1 VPSDPLTLPAQSV
14 VPLEVAIAHL
24 VLCIFIIL
32 RRWLNDTTGR
42 LFVAYLFLTA
52 VWNIILVVI
61 SDHVPGLLPGLNWA
75 QLACYL
81 LIVLGALYW
90 TFARAFLQQAWISP
104 WGWAFGAIGLIVAFT
119 LHVGG
124 PMLPPSRVA
133 SNVDGIEAQ
142 TIPFV
147 LSTLW
152 WVIFMVVS
160 TLVTVVQQFRTSSP
174 AHKNRIFYLLIATL
188 LLMGG
193 YGLYLTPFDGL
204 DTPGLIVS
212 LLAHVLLAYSLVVEN
227 LLDLGTGMRR
237 VTSAS
242 LLALVTVIIYATG
255 IYLVQIYMGDF
266 RSVIFASRSRDYTVV
281 VALVAAVFLTVV
293 YTPIRRVSQNFAS
306 RVFLGKH
313 YDYQAVI
320 HNYGHAISNIL
331 YLNELAASSLAQ
343 ISQTL
348 GVDRGAL
355 LILDSESSEQLF
367 LRIFPA
373 LGDNN
378 LPVTIWLSKETP
390 ICQRLIDERQP
401 LAQYTIDISRQFIA
415 VPRDDYQA
423 LKALNFEW
431 FVPILKKDRLIGVF
445 ALGPKRSGQPYSVED
460 LSLLNTLADQTAMAL
475 ENAAL
480 FDRLR
485 RNLSQTTH
493 IKNLMNNV
501 FDSIENGV
509 ITIDVPGQIT
519 LCNRAAEKILG
530 VTSEHCLGQHY
541 TRVLPWLANSTLPRL
556 VDNVTQRKGHYSNYE
571 ITSELPE
578 RGLVSLGL
586 HLTPLKDARNEIEG
600 VAIVVE
606 DLTETK
612 RLRAVQDMFR
622 RYVSPAV
629 VDRLPPDPDDLR
641 LGGHRQEVTI
651 LFADIR
657 DFTAFSESLAPEL
670 LMDVLNQYLSA
681 AAASI
686 LMYEGTLDKFM
697 GDAVMGIFN
706 APLRQEDHA
715 LRAVYAAA
723 AMQRA
728 IADYHNNIGA
738 RHKLS
743 FGVGIHVGE
752 VVVGNV
758 GMPDRMD
765 YTVVG
770 DAVNVAK
777 RIQENAPG
785 GKVLLSEAVY
795 RIVNGRVDA
804 KFYADTQVKGRE
816 KSVRTYE
823 LKWS

>member
-1 VPSDPLTLPAQSV
+1 M
-14 VPLEVAIAHL
+14 AHL
-24 VLCIFIIL
+24 ALCIFILL
-32 RRWLNDTTGR
+32 RRWLNDTAGR
-42 LFVAYLFLTA
+42 LLVAYLFLTA
-52 VWNIILVVI
+52 VWDIILVVVA
-61 SDHVPGLLPGLNWA
+61 DHIPGLLPGLNWA
-75 QLACYL
+75 QLACYI
-81 LIVLGALYW
+81 LIALGALYW
-90 TFARAFLQQAWISP
+90 TFARAFLQQEWVSP

-119 LHVGG
+119 LHVSG

-133 SNVDGIEAQ
+133 SSADGIEAQ

-152 WVIFMVVS
+152 WVIFMLAS
-160 TLVTVVQQFRTSSP
+160 ALVTAIQQFQTSSP

-188 LLMGG
+188 LLIGG
-193 YGLYLTPFDGL
+193 YGLYLTPFDSL
-204 DTPGLIVS
+204 STTGLITI
-212 LLAHVLLAYSLVVEN
+212 LLAHVLLTYTLVVED
-227 LLDLGTGMRR
+227 LIDLGTGARH
-237 VTSAS
+237 VTSAA
-242 LLALVTVIIYATG
+242 LLALVTVVIYATG
-255 IYLVQIYMGDF
+255 IYLVQIFVGDF
-266 RSVIFASRSRDYTVV
+266 RSAISASRSRDYTVL

-293 YTPIRRVSQNFAS
+293 YTPIRQVSQNFAS
-306 RVFLGKH
+306 RVFMGKH
-313 YDYQAVI
+313 YDYQTVI

-331 YLNELAASSLAQ
+331 YLKQLAARSLSH
-343 ISQTL
+343 IGQTL

-355 LILDSESSEQLF
+355 LILDSESSEQFF
-367 LRIFPA
+367 LRVMPA

-378 LPVTIWLSKETP
+378 LPVSIWLSKETP
-390 ICQRLIDERQP
+390 ITQRLIDERQP
-401 LAQYTIDISRQFIA
+401 LAQYTIDISRQFA
-415 VPRDDYQA
+415 SVPRDEYQA
-423 LKALNFEW
+423 LKGLNFEW
-431 FVPILKKDRLIGVF
+431 FVPILKKSQLIGIF

-460 LSLLNTLADQTAMAL
+460 LNLLNTLADQTTLAL

-501 FDSIENGV
+501 LDSIDNGV

-519 LCNRAAEKILG
+519 LFNQAAEAILG
-530 VTSEHCLGQHY
+530 VASEYCLGQHY
-541 TRVLPWLANSTLPRL
+541 SRVLPWLTDTIFPNLINNV
-556 VDNVTQRKGHYSNYE
+556 VDRKGHYSNYE
-571 ITSELPE
+571 ITSELPK
-578 RGLVSLGL
+578 RGQVSLSL

-629 VDRLPPDPDDLR
+629 VDRLPPDPDDLK

-657 DFTAFSESLAPEL
+657 DFTSFAESLAPEM
-670 LMDVLNQYLSA
+670 LMDVLNQYLST

-706 APLRQEDHA
+706 APLRQDDHV

-728 IADYHNNIGA
+728 VADYHHNIGA
-738 RHKLS
+738 KHKLS
-743 FGVGIHVGE
+743 FGVGIHIGE

-795 RIVNGRVDA
+795 RIVKGTVDA
-804 KFYADTQVKGRE
+804 KFYAETQVKGRE

-823 LKWS
+823 LNWT

>member
-1 VPSDPLTLPAQSV
+1 VPSDPVTLPAQSI
-14 VPLEVAIAHL
+14 VPLEVAMAHL
-24 VLCIFIIL
+24 ALCLFIIL

-52 VWNIILVVI
+52 VWDIILVIVADQI
-61 SDHVPGLLPGLNWA
+61 PGLLPGLNWA
-75 QLACYL
+75 QLACYI

-90 TFARAFLQQAWISP
+90 TFARAFLQQAWVSP

-133 SNVDGIEAQ
+133 LSTDGIEAQ

-152 WVIFMVVS
+152 WVIFMIAS
-160 TLVTVVQQFRTSSP
+160 ALVTAIQQFQTSSP

-193 YGLYLTPFDGL
+193 YGLYLTPL
-204 DTPGLIVS
+204 DSLGTLGLITT
-212 LLAHVLLAYSLVVEN
+212 LLAHVLLTYTLVVED
-227 LLDLGTGMRR
+227 LLDLGTGVRH
-237 VTSAS
+237 VTSAL
-242 LLALVTVIIYATG
+242 LLALVTVVIYATG
-255 IYLVQIYMGDF
+255 IYLVQIFVGDF
-266 RSVIFASRSRDYTVV
+266 RSTIYASRSRDYTAL

-293 YTPIRRVSQNFAS
+293 YTPIRQVSQNLAS

-313 YDYQAVI
+313 YDYQIVI
-320 HNYGHAISNIL
+320 HNYAHAISNIL

-355 LILDSESSEQLF
+355 LILDSESSEHLF
-367 LRIFPA
+367 LRLLPA

-378 LPVTIWLSKETP
+378 LPVSIWLSKETP
-390 ICQRLIDERQP
+390 ITQRLIGERQP
-401 LAQYTIDISRQFIA
+401 LAQYTIDISRQFAA
-415 VPRDDYQA
+415 VPRDEYQA
-423 LKALNFEW
+423 LKELNFEW
-431 FVPILKKDRLIGVF
+431 FVPILKKHQLIGIF

-460 LSLLNTLADQTAMAL
+460 LNLLNTLADQTALAL

-501 FDSIENGV
+501 FDSIDNGV
-509 ITIDVPGQIT
+509 ITIDVAGQLT
-519 LCNRAAEKILG
+519 LFNHAAETILG

-541 TRVLPWLANSTLPRL
+541 IRVLPWLADTILPHL
-556 VDNVTQRKGHYSNYE
+556 INNVVDRKGHYSNYE
-571 ITSELPE
+571 ITSELPK
-578 RGLVSLGL
+578 RGQVSLSL

-629 VDRLPPDPDDLR
+629 VDRLPPDPDDLK

-657 DFTAFSESLAPEL
+657 DFTSFAESLPPEM
-670 LMDVLNQYLSA
+670 LMDVLNQYLST

-706 APLRQEDHA
+706 APLRQEDHV

-723 AMQRA
+723 SMQRA
-728 IADYHNNIGA
+728 VADYHHNIGA
-738 RHKLS
+738 RHRLS
-743 FGVGIHVGE
+743 FGVGIHIGE

-785 GKVLLSEAVY
+785 GKVLISEAVY
-795 RIVNGRVDA
+795 QIVNGTVDA
-804 KFYADTQVKGRE
+804 KFYAETQVKGRE

-823 LKWS
+823 LKWT